1 MDKREGFAYPLPP
14 EPSYPIKPPS
24 LRSSGPRTAGVAL
37 LCFAI
42 SLATALLVL
51 FLVPLAMGSNPVD
64 LFRGRSAEK
73 QETVKTV
80 EERIVRA
87 GQEAVVEVANKIL
100 PSVVHIEVQYGA
112 LGRSIGSGFIY
123 SQDGYII
130 TNHHVVENAGTIKVY
145 LADGT
150 SKEARVVGSDAETD
164 VAVLKIDAMGLPPAE
179 LGTSS
184 DLVVGELA
192 VAVGSPE
199 GLEQSVTSGIIS
211 ALHRNVPRN
220 DGTYLLDVIQT
231 DAAINPGNSGG
242 PLCNSTGQVVGINT
256 AIVSSTGENI
266 GIGFAI
272 AIDNAKPVI
281 EQLMRTGKVTH
292 PWIGIMGSTLEP
304 DVAVRFDLPTK
315 KGVVIKRVAV
325 GTPADKAGLEPGDI
339 IVSLDGESV
348 ESMDQL
354 VLQIRRR
361 KVGDRI
367 TLEFY
372 RGKER
377 MKAELTLEEKP
388 SRF

>member
-1 MDKREGFAYPLPP
+1 
-14 EPSYPIKPPS
+14 
-24 LRSSGPRTAGVAL
+24 
-37 LCFAI
+37 
-42 SLATALLVL
+42 
-51 FLVPLAMGSNPVD
+51 
-64 LFRGRSAEK
+64 
-73 QETVKTV
+73 
-80 EERIVRA
+80 
-87 GQEAVVEVANKIL
+87 
-100 PSVVHIEVQYGA
+100 
-112 LGRSIGSGFIY
+112 
-123 SQDGYII
+123 
-130 TNHHVVENAGTIKVY
+130 
-145 LADGT
+145 
-150 SKEARVVGSDAETD
+150 VGWDSETD
-164 VAVLKIDAMGLPPAE
+164 VAVLKVDAQGLPPAE

-242 PLCNSTGQVVGINT
+242 PLCNSAGQVVGINT

-281 EQLMRTGKVTH
+281 EQLIKTGRVSH

-304 DVAVRFDLPTK
+304 DVAERFGLPTQ
-315 KGVVIKRVAV
+315 KGVVVKRVVA
-325 GTPADKAGLEPGDI
+325 GTPADKAGLESGDI
-339 IVSLDGESV
+339 IVSLDGEAV

-354 VLQIRRR
+354 VLLIRRR
-361 KVGDRI
+361 KVGDKI

-372 RGKER
+372 RGKEKSR
-377 MKAELTLEEKP
+377 AELTLEEKP

>member
-1 MDKREGFAYPLPP
+1 MPP
-14 EPSYPIKPPS
+14 EPRYPIKPP
-24 LRSSGPRTAGVAL
+24 GPGVGGTRVGKIIL
-37 LCFAI
+37 LNLVI
-42 SLATALLVL
+42 SLAMALLVL
-51 FLVPLAMGSNPVD
+51 FLVPTILGANPLEV
-64 LFRGRSAEK
+64 LRGKAPGK
-73 QETVKTV
+73 VETVKTV
-80 EERIVRA
+80 EERIVKA
-87 GQEAVVEVANKIL
+87 GQEAVVEVANKVL
-100 PSVVHIEVQYGA
+100 PSVVHIEVSYRAVGK
-112 LGRSIGSGFIY
+112 GIGSGFIY
-123 SQDGYII
+123 SPDGYII
-130 TNHHVVENAGTIKVY
+130 TNHHVIDNASAIVVY

-150 SKEARVVGSDAETD
+150 SREARVVGWDSETD
-164 VAVLKIDAMGLPPAE
+164 VAVLKVDAQGLPPAE

-211 ALHRNVPRN
+211 ALHRNVLRN

-242 PLCNSTGQVVGINT
+242 PLCNSAGQVVGINT

-281 EQLMRTGKVTH
+281 EQLIKTGRVTH

-304 DVAVRFDLPTK
+304 DVAERFGLPTQ
-315 KGVVIKRVAV
+315 KGVVIKRVVA

-339 IVSLDGESV
+339 IVSLDGEAV
-348 ESMDQL
+348 ESMDRL
-354 VLQIRRR
+354 VLLIRRR
-361 KVGDRI
+361 KVGDKI

-377 MKAELTLEEKP
+377 SRAELTLEEKP

>member
-1 MDKREGFAYPLPP
+1 MPP
-14 EPSYPIKPPS
+14 EPRYPIKPP
-24 LRSSGPRTAGVAL
+24 GPGVGGTRVGKVIL
-37 LCFAI
+37 LNLVI
-42 SLATALLVL
+42 SLAVALLVL
-51 FLVPLAMGSNPVD
+51 FLVPTILGANPLEV
-64 LFRGRSAEK
+64 LRGKAPGK
-73 QETVKTV
+73 VETVKTV
-80 EERIVRA
+80 EERIVKA
-87 GQEAVVEVANKIL
+87 GQEAVVEVANKVL
-100 PSVVHIEVQYGA
+100 PSVVHIEVSYLAVGK
-112 LGRSIGSGFIY
+112 GIGSGFIY
-123 SQDGYII
+123 SPDGYVI
-130 TNHHVVENAGTIKVY
+130 TNHHVIDNASAIVVY

-150 SKEARVVGSDAETD
+150 SREARVVGWDSETD
-164 VAVLKIDAMGLPPAE
+164 VAVLKVDAQGLPPAE

-242 PLCNSTGQVVGINT
+242 PLCNSAGQVVGINT

-281 EQLMRTGKVTH
+281 EQLIKTGRVSH

-304 DVAVRFDLPTK
+304 DVAERFGLPTQ
-315 KGVVIKRVAV
+315 KGVVVKRVVA
-325 GTPADKAGLEPGDI
+325 GTPADKAGLESGDI
-339 IVSLDGESV
+339 IVSLDGEAV

-354 VLQIRRR
+354 VLLIRRR
-361 KVGDRI
+361 KVGDKI

-372 RGKER
+372 RGKEKSR
-377 MKAELTLEEKP
+377 AELTLEEKP